1 MFFSLI
7 LNILL
12 SFLSYF
18 VSKNKNQIL
27 MGSRDG
33 KFVDN
38 TKYFFLYLMTQ
49 ESSLVF
55 HWITKNKK
63 LYKKF
68 KDLDYPVV
76 YLYSLQGFK
85 TILKS
90 NFLLLNQLV
99 DDVSFSPILLGK
111 FNLINLWHGT
121 PFKRITIHDI
131 KNQHSLKHTLKKI
144 VKYFY
149 KQSFFCILSSSNIT
163 SERFKQAVNSKLF
176 PILGYPRNDV
186 FFNKKL
192 IFEDYSTLLQLT
204 KYSKVFLYCPTL
216 RDNTTKKPFS
226 EQFLSKLNQ
235 FLIEKNS
242 IFLIKWHTYE
252 KHQYPMK
259 KFSRIKDISEKINDI
274 QELLPFIDILITDYS
289 SVSYDFSLLEKPII
303 FYSYDYEDY
312 IKSRNIYGQYFDE
325 FPGPFIKN
333 ENDLLTEFTKI
344 ESIFNSKK
352 NLERYQKFKAKFN
365 QFQDGNSCQRL
376 LDFLVSTAHNQK
388 TS

>member
-18 VSKNKNQIL
+18 VSKNNNQIL

-111 FNLINLWHGT
+111 FNLVNLWHGT

-131 KNQHSLKHTLKKI
+131 KNQ
-144 VKYFY
+144 
-149 KQSFFCILSSSNIT
+149 
-163 SERFKQAVNSKLF
+163 LF
-176 PILGYPRNDV
+176 
-186 FFNKKL
+186 
-192 IFEDYSTLLQLT
+192 
-204 KYSKVFLYCPTL
+204 
-216 RDNTTKKPFS
+216 
-226 EQFLSKLNQ
+226 
-235 FLIEKNS
+235 
-242 IFLIKWHTYE
+242 
-252 KHQYPMK
+252 
-259 KFSRIKDISEKINDI
+259 
-274 QELLPFIDILITDYS
+274 
-289 SVSYDFSLLEKPII
+289 
-303 FYSYDYEDY
+303 
-312 IKSRNIYGQYFDE
+312 
-325 FPGPFIKN
+325 
-333 ENDLLTEFTKI
+333 
-344 ESIFNSKK
+344 
-352 NLERYQKFKAKFN
+352 
-365 QFQDGNSCQRL
+365 
-376 LDFLVSTAHNQK
+376 
-388 TS
+388 